1 MIKFATLLISVLSN
15 IVIKKD
21 LKQLKL
27 TKFGAYSRLEYK
39 KLQTMFGAFFVY
51 KILYLEFSV
60 IFKEFFVKLS
70 INYYGYIC
78 NRTTIKWS
86 L

>member
-51 KILYLEFSV
+51 KIIKLNFYF
-60 IFKEFFVKLS
+60 IFRKFISKTY
-70 INYYGYIC
+70 NGDIC
-78 NRTTIKWS
+78 NQ
-86 L
+86 

>member
-39 KLQTMFGAFFVY
+39 SSEHCSELFFVY
-51 KILYLEFSV
+51 KILSLEISV
-60 IFKEFFVKLS
+60 IFKEFFIKLA
-70 INYYGYIC
+70 I
-78 NRTTIKWS
+78 TTIWVH